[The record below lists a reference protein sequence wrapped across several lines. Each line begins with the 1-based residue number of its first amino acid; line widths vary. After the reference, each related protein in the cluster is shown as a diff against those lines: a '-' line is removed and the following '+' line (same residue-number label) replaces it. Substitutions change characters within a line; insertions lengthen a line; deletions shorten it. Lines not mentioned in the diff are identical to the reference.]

1 VNAPDRPA
9 PAPRLPFLPLAA
21 GIVLLSTLLQI
32 GALNGGA
39 VIDDHL
45 LLTSAAQRGCDTNP
59 ASCFLHPLF
68 HQYYRPLMAATFAA
82 GIGLH
87 GALPFWFHLE
97 NLALHAGVV
106 ALALWAFR
114 LLFCR
119 AEPALLAGL
128 LFGLHPLQVGVT
140 TFIGGR
146 TDSLA
151 LFCLFWY
158 VIGLRGTGDEGGTG
172 GGSGRIFWPL
182 VSLLGFAAAVFTKE
196 QCLPLVLLAPLLA
209 TRKPQADRRSRRW
222 LLLYG
227 VPVAVYLLAA
237 RRVLPAGV
245 LGEAPWSGA
254 LHLEMVGRTLWYYAK
269 VFLFP
274 TARALDQDTLGPWEP
289 SQPLVMLAGYVG
301 GGLWLALL
309 RHVWPNRLLRAF
321 ALWTTLTLLPCLNLV
336 PIPSHLIASYRAALP
351 LFGLAGLAGAA
362 LAGENEQEIG
372 DREKRRGKRRVLTAV
387 LPVCLA
393 YAGVTLASVAGWR
406 NDETFAR
413 AQRDADPNFLP
424 AQARLAGILQGQG
437 RYAEALAVYDDV
449 LARLF
454 PGTQTAEERIAQRG
468 SAALQRR
475 LQSQSGLRYDPAE
488 FVNVTARG
496 RGGTHHAL
504 GQWQEAAE
512 DYRVALAF
520 RPDDTEVAQALE
532 TVRRFL
538 TNR

>member
-1 VNAPDRPA
+1 VKSPGRTA
-9 PAPRLPFLPLAA
+9 PAPRLSFLQLAA

-45 LLTSAAQRGCDTNP
+45 LLTSADQRGCDTNP

-87 GALPFWFHLE
+87 GARPLWFHLE
-97 NLALHAGVV
+97 NLVLHAGVV
-106 ALALWAFR
+106 ALALWAFL
-114 LLFCR
+114 LLFR
-119 AEPALLAGL
+119 REEPALLAGL

-151 LFCLFWY
+151 LFFLFWF
-158 VIGLRGTGDEGGTG
+158 VIGLRKART
-172 GGSGRIFWPL
+172 SPFFWPA

-196 QCLPLVLLAPLLA
+196 QCLPLVLLAPLLVSL
-209 TRKPQADRRSRRW
+209 TPQADRTSRRW

-227 VPVAVYLLAA
+227 VPVVVYLIAA
-237 RRVLPAGV
+237 QRVLPSGAFGT
-245 LGEAPWSGA
+245 AAWSAA

-274 TARALDQDTLGPWEP
+274 TVRALGQTTLGPWDTP
-289 SQPLVMLAGYVG
+289 QPLVMLAGYAC
-301 GGLWLALL
+301 GGLWLGLL
-309 RHVWPNRLLRAF
+309 WRVWPNRLLRAF
-321 ALWTTLTLLPCLNLV
+321 ALWTTLTLPPCLNLV
-336 PIPSHLIASYRAALP
+336 PIPSHLIASYRAVLP

-362 LAGENEQEIG
+362 FARGSGLLA
-372 DREKRRGKRRVLTAV
+372 RATARPLSRVTPNPAALMLV
-387 LPVCLA
+387 VCLA
-393 YAGVTLASVAGWR
+393 YAGVTLAAAAVWR
-406 NDETFAR
+406 DDETFAR

-424 AQARLAGILQGQG
+424 AQARLAGILQRQG
-437 RYAEALAVYDDV
+437 RYAEALAAYDDV
-449 LARLF
+449 MARLF
-454 PGTQTAEERIAQRG
+454 PGTQTADECIPQRG
-468 SAALQRR
+468 SAALRWR

-488 FVNVTARG
+488 FVNAAARG
-496 RGGTHHAL
+496 RGGTHQAL
-504 GQWQEAAE
+504 GQWREAAE

-520 RPDDTEVAQALE
+520 RPDDAEVQQALE
-532 TVRRFL
+532 TMRRYL
-538 TNR
+538 TNH